1 MYFVHLIGV
10 VYNSGFANKF
20 QVLQEHPARIRVKMI
35 LEPGITPWQ
44 PQPNLERISGKIR
57 LLMGDESVVLYYEF
71 VDSIP
76 LTESGKHQY
85 VIRKFPVKAAE
96 LG

>member
-20 QVLQEHPARIRVKMI
+20 QVLQDHPARIRVKMI

-44 PQPNLERISGKIR
+44 AQPNLERISEKIR
-57 LLMGDESVVLYYEF
+57 LVMGDECDVLYL
-71 VDSIP
+71 S
-76 LTESGKHQY
+76 L
-85 VIRKFPVKAAE
+85 
-96 LG
+96 